1 MPLTSSRG
9 ALSALAALFAASV
22 ERETLQHLD
31 THGRDVCRKREANLK

>member
-22 ERETLQHLD
+22 ERETLQHLN
-31 THGRDVCRKREANLK
+31 THGRDVCRKREANLQ